1 VHSRPAEVCPVSGTA
16 GCYPLPEGSHGATVY
31 DTVSPPARH
40 VGDTRPQCVANV
52 SPRRNQK
59 FLLGHDRRRAAAATF
74 YFCFFESDDDDPPP
88 HRFFAALVADEWQGA
103 LNAAMASGR
112 RMTRAM
118 KRPPLLQRSPVA
130 HRPKSDRR

>member
-1 VHSRPAEVCPVSGTA
+1 MCR
-16 GCYPLPEGSHGATVY
+16 
-31 DTVSPPARH
+31 
-40 VGDTRPQCVANV
+40 QCVAKKEPN
-52 SPRRNQK
+52 

-74 YFCFFESDDDDPPP
+74 YFCFFESNDDDPPP

-118 KRPPLLQRSPVA
+118 ERFPLLQRSPVA
-130 HRPKSDRR
+130 HRPKSDRH